1 MELPLNGTAANGTGD
16 PRQFTDLY
24 EFSNDADD
32 SDDSAATQHGT
43 LPGALFPVPVLSA
56 ITVACLLLFAVGVAG
71 NVLTIL
77 VVTRFKVMR
86 TTTNLYLSSMAL
98 SDICI
103 FLCMP
108 FDLFRIWQFVPWI
121 FGDLICK
128 WFQYASEC
136 CTYATILHITA
147 LSVERYLAV
156 CFPLKAKVVITKR
169 RVARVICLLWS
180 VAALSAGPVF
190 AVVGVEFENTTG
202 LGGGGDGGGPRDG
215 VSAVCRQTRYAET
228 SGLLYVMVW
237 VSTIYFFM
245 PVLCLS
251 VLYSLIGRE
260 LGRRKRCRRR
270 AARRVCMAT
279 RDSSHRQTVKMLAV
293 VVVAFILC
301 WLPFH
306 VGRYLFTSS
315 FDSESKLVHQVSRYF
330 NLAAM
335 ILFYLSAAIN
345 PVLYNAMSRK
355 FRTAAACLFRREPYP
370 LYWTTTNNNSS
381 SSARDESS
389 QAAAAA
395 AHAQCGVNNNSSS
408 STTTCV

>member
-1 MELPLNGTAANGTGD
+1 
-16 PRQFTDLY
+16 
-24 EFSNDADD
+24 
-32 SDDSAATQHGT
+32 
-43 LPGALFPVPVLSA
+43 
-56 ITVACLLLFAVGVAG
+56 
-71 NVLTIL
+71 
-77 VVTRFKVMR
+77 
-86 TTTNLYLSSMAL
+86 MAL

-108 FDLFRIWQFVPWI
+108 FDLFRVWQFVPWI

-156 CFPLKAKVVITKR
+156 CFPLKAKVLITKR
-169 RVARVICLLWS
+169 RVARVIWLLWS

-190 AVVGVEFENTTG
+190 AVVGVEYENTTG
-202 LGGGGDGGGPRDG
+202 LDGGDGDGGGGGLRDD

-228 SGLLYVMVW
+228 SGLLYAMVW
-237 VSTIYFFM
+237 VSTVYFFM

-260 LGRRKRCRRR
+260 LGRRKLGRRR
-270 AARRVCMAT
+270 AARGVCMAT

-293 VVVAFILC
+293 VVVAFVLC

-315 FDSESKLVHQVSRYF
+315 FDSESKLVHQISRYF

-345 PVLYNAMSRK
+345 PLLYNAMSRK
-355 FRTAAACLFRREPYP
+355 FRTAAACLLRRELYP
-370 LYWTTTNNNSS
+370 RYWTNNNNNS

-389 QAAAAA
+389 QAAV
-395 AHAQCGVNNNSSS
+395 HAQCGINNNNSSS
-408 STTTCV
+408 TCV

>member
-1 MELPLNGTAANGTGD
+1 MELPLNGTADNGTRD

-24 EFSNDADD
+24 EFSNDDTDDAADAA
-32 SDDSAATQHGT
+32 DDSAATQHGT
-43 LPGALFPVPVLSA
+43 FPGALFPVPVLSA

-77 VVTRFKVMR
+77 VVTRFKAMR

-156 CFPLKAKVVITKR
+156 CFPLKAKVLITKR
-169 RVARVICLLWS
+169 RVARVIWLLWS

-190 AVVGVEFENTTG
+190 AVVGVEYENTTG
-202 LGGGGDGGGPRDG
+202 MDGGD
-215 VSAVCRQTRYAET
+215 AVCRQTRYAET
-228 SGLLYVMVW
+228 SGLLYAMVW

-260 LGRRKRCRRR
+260 LGRRKRGRRR
-270 AARRVCMAT
+270 AARGVSMAT

-293 VVVAFILC
+293 VVVAFVLC

-315 FDSESKLVHQVSRYF
+315 FDSESKLVHQISRYF

-345 PVLYNAMSRK
+345 PLLYNAMSRK
-355 FRTAAACLFRREPYP
+355 FRTAAACLLRRELYP
-370 LYWTTTNNNSS
+370 RYWTNNNSS
-381 SSARDESS
+381 ASARDESS

-395 AHAQCGVNNNSSS
+395 VHAQCGIINNNNSSS
-408 STTTCV
+408 TTCV